1 MPKRVGA
8 TRGAR
13 KSGVST
19 RATSKGMLASA
30 GRRCSVSRRE
40 RRRTLSCVSKRAA
53 RFGAEAGDN
62 TPCPDAPHRA
72 PRMLRHGA
80 GCVFRDF
87 SIDLRPRA
95 PYTPFHR
102 RGAAVHRLVG
112 EGFDGLRDCRWS
124 GADPGNWIGRS
135 LSFSSRGV
143 DRLRRRGARSGR
155 LTGRFAG
162 SRRRGPLAAGSTCA
176 ADFIAEGGLHGP
188 GNRAVGASLVE
199 ASPSGVGFVLFD
211 K

>member
-1 MPKRVGA
+1 MERSQNA
-8 TRGAR
+8 LRGPVA
-13 KSGVST
+13 
-19 RATSKGMLASA
+19 AFLALISD
-30 GRRCSVSRRE
+30 
-40 RRRTLSCVSKRAA
+40 
-53 RFGAEAGDN
+53 F
-62 TPCPDAPHRA
+62 PIDAVR
-72 PRMLRHGA
+72 
-80 GCVFRDF
+80 
-87 SIDLRPRA
+87 RA